1 MAAPINVYKPNYS
14 SDDSVYTHEHGRAGD
29 PIPSI
34 EEIGWP
40 APEGFL
46 FKEWN
51 TARDGSGISFAPGDR
66 SDDMAA
72 LYYAI
77 WEKLPKPKKYIAE
90 EASLTAVADAIRAK
104 SGATGQLSFPTGFVN
119 AISGISGGG
128 PTKVI
133 HGYSD
138 ETVTLAPEEVWFEE
152 DFHSPTRN
160 SFCVYLFYY
169 IPGDSWMAMTF
180 DPADGLSA
188 YSCERDYT
196 IYRARFSCTYE
207 SSELSSITMYEFSV
221 CSGGFEDQGDDL
233 TESIG
238 DWYIMYF
245 EF

>member
-1 MAAPINVYKPNYS
+1 MAGFPATYYRNYT
-14 SDDSVYTHEHGRAGD
+14 SDDTVYDDNHGWMGD
-29 PIPSI
+29 PSVSI
-34 EEIGWP
+34 ETLGWD
-40 APEGFL
+40 APPGYT

-51 TARDGSGISFAPGDR
+51 AYRDGTGIGFQPGD
-66 SDDMAA
+66 SLFDVQF
-72 LYYAI
+72 AI
-77 WEKLPKPKKYIAE
+77 WEKIPTPKKYIANDQ
-90 EASLTAVADAIRAK
+90 SLTAVADAIREK
-104 SGATGQLSFPTGFVN
+104 TETTGKLSFPTGFVN
-119 AISGISGGG
+119 AINNIHKGR
-128 PTKVI
+128 PKKVI
-133 HGYSD
+133 YGHGD
-138 ETVTLAPEEVWFEE
+138 EKVTIRNQKWFEE